1 MQRSYPL
8 HFFSPCL
15 IFSHSLPHK
24 TQFVNTLFEN
34 FLLFFKNFSFS
45 IFSAIFFVRF
55 VLKICKKNRGR
66 LEKIPLFPFLSI
78 PVFFLK
84 SLAQSHKRQPN

>member
-1 MQRSYPL
+1 MQRSYSL

-24 TQFVNTLFEN
+24 TPFVNTLFEN

-55 VLKICKKNRGR
+55 VLKICKKIEVVLKNTS
-66 LEKIPLFPFLSI
+66 IPLFIHSR
-78 PVFFLK
+78 FFPEKLGAK
-84 SLAQSHKRQPN
+84 S

>member
-45 IFSAIFFVRF
+45 IFSAFFFVRF
-55 VLKICKKNRGR
+55 VLKICKKIEVVLKNTSISLFIHSRFFP
-66 LEKIPLFPFLSI
+66 EKLGAES
-78 PVFFLK
+78 
-84 SLAQSHKRQPN
+84 